1 MGTSA
6 SRLRNNRRV
15 VTWLLALLTVS
26 VLAFGL
32 PCGLRAAEKSGKPRK
47 INGIVTEIEPAR
59 VTIRD
64 SKGNDVTIQP
74 KEDFTQKVAVGSEV
88 TAWYYPG
95 DSVNELQWLEY
106 PLENFFVS
114 PKQFLG
120 QITKIILLPSS
131 SAGDA
136 DGLYAAV
143 EGFLQT
149 RMGWFVAHRML
160 AEEIQ
165 RRSQNAQST
174 LDVIDPAT
182 GNVDLTRY
190 ATAHGN
196 LIQKIADETR
206 VDAVLQADV
215 ELVQVNF
222 RSQVATW
229 DGAQQLVSS
238 KTSRALTLLAA
249 IPIDGHV
256 PAATAVFKL
265 WDAQGRL
272 LWSHRRG
279 FCVLALQQGIGGK
292 FRERPISEA
301 VQDTERD
308 EKWLNLVFGSW
319 LPTGKSAHATP
330 SKD

>member
-1 MGTSA
+1 M
-6 SRLRNNRRV
+6 
-15 VTWLLALLTVS
+15 TVS
-26 VLAFGL
+26 VLAVGL
-32 PCGLRAAEKSGKPRK
+32 PCTLRAAEKPGKPRK

-64 SKGNDVTIQP
+64 RKGNDVTIQP
-74 KEDFTQKVAVGSEV
+74 REDFTEKVAVGAEV

-95 DSVNELQWLEY
+95 DPVNELQWLEY
-106 PLENFFVS
+106 PLENFFIS

-120 QITKIILLPSS
+120 QIKKIILLPSS
-131 SAGDA
+131 NAGDA

-143 EGFLQT
+143 EGFLQDH
-149 RMGWFVAHRML
+149 MGWFVAHRML

-165 RRSQNAQST
+165 RRSQSAQST

-190 ATAHGN
+190 ATARGN

-215 ELVQVNF
+215 ELVQVDF

-238 KTSRALTLLAA
+238 KASRTLTLLAA
-249 IPIDGHV
+249 VPIDGHV

-265 WDAQGRL
+265 WGAQGRL

-292 FRERPISEA
+292 FRERPVSEA
-301 VQDTERD
+301 VQDTERL

-319 LPTGKSAHATP
+319 LPKGKSTQAGRTEN
-330 SKD
+330 